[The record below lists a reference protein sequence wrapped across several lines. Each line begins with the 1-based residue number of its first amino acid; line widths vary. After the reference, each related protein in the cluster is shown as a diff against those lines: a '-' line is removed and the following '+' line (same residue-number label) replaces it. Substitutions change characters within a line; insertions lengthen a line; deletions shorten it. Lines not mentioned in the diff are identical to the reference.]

1 MLRNIRTSNDI
12 QKITVVLH
20 IARVIFGTHIL
31 RFSIPVSYSVFVVT
45 QSYFESKQAV
55 KILHLQVIY
64 CGVNLINGVDV
75 TMRER
80 RMLFFFVC
88 H

>member
-45 QSYFESKQAV
+45 QSYFES
-55 KILHLQVIY
+55 
-64 CGVNLINGVDV
+64 
-75 TMRER
+75 
-80 RMLFFFVC
+80 
-88 H
+88 